1 MVGLTRAQLI
11 ERGLIH
17 PLGTYEPPP
26 AVWFDSPPTL
36 RIDAEGRRLAA
47 SRVAQGGI
55 DHEFDRPGR

>member
-1 MVGLTRAQLI
+1 MTWARAKLI

-17 PLGTYEPPP
+17 PLGTYEPPD

-55 DHEFDRPGR
+55 DRDFERLGR